1 MRKRPFGHEGIHPL
15 MLPYIRG
22 HFGSSEMAF
31 KLIALLLGLML
42 AGSVLAKEAPT
53 VAADP
58 VLEKRAMVLA
68 EELRCLVCQN
78 QTIADSH
85 AELAVDL
92 KNQIREKLKA
102 GMSEAQIID
111 YMVARYGDFVLY
123 RPPVKA
129 TTAPLWFGPFAL
141 LLVAVVGLFI
151 YIARRRRSTPE
162 QPLSDVEQARVRSL
176 LDAPEERP

>member
-1 MRKRPFGHEGIHPL
+1 MRKL
-15 MLPYIRG
+15 L
-22 HFGSSEMAF
+22 
-31 KLIALLLGLML
+31 ALLLGLIL

-58 VLEKRAMVLA
+58 LLEKRAMALA

-129 TTAPLWFGPFAL
+129 TTLPLWFGPFAL
-141 LLVAVVGLFI
+141 LLVALAGLFY
-151 YIARRRRSTPE
+151 YIMRRRRSAPA
-162 QPLSDVEQARVRSL
+162 QDLSEEEQARVRSL

>member
-1 MRKRPFGHEGIHPL
+1 MRKL
-15 MLPYIRG
+15 L
-22 HFGSSEMAF
+22 
-31 KLIALLLGLML
+31 ALLLGLML
-42 AGSVLAKEAPT
+42 AGSVLAKEAPP

-58 VLEKRAMVLA
+58 LLEKRVTALA

-102 GMSEAQIID
+102 GMSEAQILD

-129 TTAPLWFGPFAL
+129 STLPLWIGPFAL
-141 LLVAVVGLFI
+141 LVAALAGLFY
-151 YIARRRRSTPE
+151 YIVRRRRSTPV
-162 QPLSDVEQARVRSL
+162 QPLSESDEARVRSL
-176 LDAPEERP
+176 LDGQEERP